1 MDRQEV
7 VSRMTDQ
14 ILVIGNKTVVCQQR
28 YEDKA
33 KSIWLLEN
41 PLNLPTPLIMFQL
54 ILIFFVTRLVHLALK
69 PLGQLTIVSQLF
81 GGILLGPSVLGRN
94 KALASIIFPPRS
106 ETIIETFT
114 MFGVMFFLFCLGVKM
129 DPATMLRPGRKAV
142 VIGSSMLL
150 FSLVVMLL
158 LSVVL
163 QSHVAMDSSFTKGLP
178 YVAGLQALT
187 GFPVISSLLIELRIH
202 NTDLGRLAISSSM
215 VCDLIW
221 IGLAAIGTGIEE
233 NGGRAAIS
241 GLAIA
246 TGVALLLTVVFVL
259 KPLILWMI
267 RNTQPGKTI
276 DEATLVYVTLLVL
289 LTGFVGESVGQHYLG
304 PLVLGLM
311 VPDGPP
317 LGTAI
322 ESRLELFTSGLLYP
336 AFVSLLGLRTDV
348 FQIHYKSLWILAF
361 LVVVSFLVKFGVVVS
376 AALYSKIPIREALAL
391 GLILNGKGIIELVLY
406 NVWRNGQVLTDELF
420 SLCVMSTILV
430 TGITTPFVKALYD
443 PSRQFISARRS
454 SIQHNKPNS
463 ELRILVCVDGHDS
476 VPTMISLLEVSHAS
490 EESPI
495 AVMAMVLVDL
505 IGRTTTMLVCHKNR
519 VLDSSSTMSGHIVNA
534 FRNYEHHNEGRV
546 MVETFT
552 AISDFDTMHVDI
564 CQVALDKRANIV
576 IVPFHKQWAVDGQ
589 VGKVNRAV
597 QNMNL
602 HVLEQAPCSVGILID
617 RGIVRGTLTIL
628 TSEST
633 FHVAVLFIGGP
644 DDAESLAYGSRMAK
658 HENVIVTVIRFL
670 LFGSENTKD
679 RRIDTELIYDY
690 RHSNMGNE
698 RFVYVEEV
706 VRDGVALASFIRRVV
721 NLYDLI
727 LIGRQHQASPI
738 FTGLE
743 QWSECPELGVIPD
756 MLASPDFESTASV
769 LVIQQQRIG
778 GALMAGHAMQPA
790 MHHPRDQ
797 AFAPSTVLQD
807 EAGRASWSISIEKG
821 GRTT

>member
-1 MDRQEV
+1 MI
-7 VSRMTDQ
+7 DQ
-14 ILVIGNKTVVCQQR
+14 LLEMGNKTVVCQQR
-28 YEDKA
+28 YQDRG
-33 KSIWLLEN
+33 KSIWLHEN
-41 PLNLPTPLIMFQL
+41 PLNLPTPLLMFQL

-69 PLGQLTIVSQLF
+69 PLGQITIVSQLL
-81 GGILLGPSVLGRN
+81 GGILLGPSVLGQN
-94 KALASIIFPPRS
+94 KALASSIFPARS

-129 DPATMLRPGRKAV
+129 DPASMLRPGRKALL
-142 VIGSSMLL
+142 IGSSMLL
-150 FSLVVMLL
+150 LSLVVLL
-158 LSVVL
+158 ILSTVL
-163 QSHVAMDSSFTKGLP
+163 QRHFTLDSSLTKALP
-178 YVAGLQALT
+178 YVAGVQALT

-215 VCDLIW
+215 VCDLFGM
-221 IGLAAIGTGIEE
+221 GLAAIGTGMAE
-233 NGGRAAIS
+233 NDGHVAMS

-246 TGVALLLTVVFVL
+246 ASVAVLLVIVFVF
-259 KPLILWMI
+259 KPLILRMI
-267 RNTQPGKTI
+267 HNTQPGKTI
-276 DEATLVYVTLLVL
+276 DEGTLMCVILLVL
-289 LTGFVGESVGQHYLG
+289 VTGFMAETVGQHYLG
-304 PLVLGLM
+304 PLFLGLM

-322 ESRLELFTSGLLYP
+322 ESRIELFASGLLYP
-336 AFVSLLGLRTDV
+336 AFVSVSGLRTDV
-348 FQIHYKSLWILAF
+348 FQIHNESLWILAV

-376 AALYSKIPIREALAL
+376 TALYSKIPFREAFVL

-406 NVWRNGQVLTDELF
+406 NVWRNGQVVTNELF
-420 SLCVMSTILV
+420 SLCIISTILV
-430 TGITTPFVKALYD
+430 TGITTPLVKVLYD
-443 PSRQFISARRS
+443 PSRQFISVKRS

-463 ELRILVCVDGHDS
+463 ELRILVCVDSHDS
-476 VPTMISLLEVSHAS
+476 VPTIINLLEVSHAS

-495 AVMAMVLVDL
+495 AIMAMVLVEL
-505 IGRTTTMLVCHKNR
+505 IGRTTTMLVCHKDR
-519 VLDSSSTMSGHIVNA
+519 VIDSSSITSGHIINA

-546 MVETFT
+546 TVQTFT

-564 CQVALDKRANIV
+564 CQVALDERARIV

-597 QNMNL
+597 QTMNL

-679 RRIDTELIYDY
+679 RRIDTELIYEY
-690 RHSNMGNE
+690 RHSNVGNE
-698 RFVYVEEV
+698 RFIYMEEV
-706 VRDGVALASFIRRVV
+706 VRDGVGLASFIGKMVDR
-721 NLYDLI
+721 YDLI

-738 FTGLE
+738 FMGLE
-743 QWSECPELGVIPD
+743 QWSECPELGVIAD

-778 GALMAGHAMQPA
+778 GTLMAGHAIQSA
-790 MHHPRDQ
+790 IHPRDQ
-797 AFAPSTVLQD
+797 AYAPTAVPQD
-807 EAGRASWSISIEKG
+807 EAGRASWSISIDKR
-821 GRTT
+821 GRT